1 MPMKFLIASVFGLLL
16 ALNARRALRS
26 QIVLVPA
33 FFASWLVIELAPQLL
48 LLLGSGVAVFAIQGG
63 LEEWPGWVAIGIA
76 AVTAYLL
83 WGMVRESYRSDE
95 VFESALSDAIG
106 PRKARD
112 LVSWRHFA
120 FPFKLWTRRV
130 HRVRNI
136 PYIEGGRRRMR
147 LDIWKDTSDATG
159 RPCLLYVPGGAWMVG
174 ISNKNQQGKPL
185 LIEMA
190 TKGWLCFAINYPV
203 SPRARFPEH
212 IVAVKRAIAWIKE
225 HAHEYGGDPGFL
237 MIAGNSAGG
246 HLSSLA
252 ALSANDPDYQPGF
265 EDADTSVQAAVP
277 LYGIYDL
284 TGELLE
290 ELSRTHRRHKAG
302 MLRYLETLV
311 VKQKLKEGR
320 PVFEKGSPLL
330 RAREDAPPFFVIHG
344 AMDTLALVHEARA
357 FADRL
362 RRTSREPVV
371 YAELPRAQHAFDQF
385 LSIRT
390 IYTVRAIARFGDW
403 AFERWR
409 AAVRDPGPTTLRR
422 GRDAPPEQPPGQ
434 AARSPT
440 STT

>member
-1 MPMKFLIASVFGLLL
+1 MPVKFLIASIFGVAL

-26 QIVLVPA
+26 QLVLVPA

-48 LLLGSGVAVFAIQGG
+48 LLLGSGVAIFLVQGG
-63 LEEWPGWVAIGIA
+63 LDDWPGWIALGIA
-76 AVTAYLL
+76 AVTAFILYGL
-83 WGMVRESYRSDE
+83 VRESYRSDE
-95 VFESALSDAIG
+95 VFEGALADAIG
-106 PRKARD
+106 PRKVRD

-136 PYIEGGRRRMR
+136 PYVEGGRRRLK
-147 LDIWKDTSDATG
+147 LDIWHDREERTG
-159 RPCLLYVPGGAWMVG
+159 RPCVLYVPGGAWMVG

-190 TKGWLCFAINYPV
+190 TKSWLCFAMNYPV
-203 SPRARFPEH
+203 SPRAKFPEH

-225 HAHEYGGDPGFL
+225 HAHEYGGEPGFL

-252 ALSANDPDYQPGF
+252 ALSANDPEYQPGF

-277 LYGIYDL
+277 LYGIYDF
-284 TGELLE
+284 TGEMLE
-290 ELSRTHRRHKAG
+290 ALPRGLRRHKAG
-302 MLRYLETLV
+302 MLRHLETLV
-311 VKQKLKEGR
+311 VRQKLKDGR
-320 PVFEKGSPLL
+320 PVFERGSPWH
-330 RAREDAPPFFVIHG
+330 RVGPDAPPFFVIHG
-344 AMDTLALVHEARA
+344 AMDTLALVDEARA
-357 FADRL
+357 FVERL
-362 RRTSREPVV
+362 RRASKEPVA

-390 IYTVRAIARFGDW
+390 IHTVRAIARFGDW
-403 AFERWR
+403 AFKRWLAQRDTR
-409 AAVRDPGPTTLRR
+409 AT
-422 GRDAPPEQPPGQ
+422 RDARLDQPQDQ

>member
-1 MPMKFLIASVFGLLL
+1 
-16 ALNARRALRS
+16 
-26 QIVLVPA
+26 VLVPA

-48 LLLGSGVAVFAIQGG
+48 LLLASGVAFFVVQGG
-63 LEEWPGWVAIGIA
+63 LESWPGYIAFGVAA
-76 AVTAYLL
+76 FTAFVLYGL
-83 WGMVRESYRSDE
+83 VRESYRSDE
-95 VFESALSDAIG
+95 VFENALCDAIG
-106 PRKARD
+106 PRSVRD

-130 HRVRNI
+130 HRVRNL
-136 PYIEGGRRRMR
+136 PYVEGGRRRMK
-147 LDIWKDTSDATG
+147 LDIWHDTEKKEG

-190 TKGWLCFAINYPV
+190 TKGWLCFAMNYPV
-203 SPRARFPEH
+203 SPRARFPAH
-212 IVAVKRAIAWIKE
+212 IVAVKQAVAWIKE

-252 ALSANDPDYQPGF
+252 ALSANDPEYQPGF

-284 TGELLE
+284 TGEILE
-290 ELSRTHRRHKAG
+290 ELPRGHRRHKAG
-302 MLRYLETLV
+302 MLRHLEMLV
-311 VKQKLKEGR
+311 VRQKLKDGR

-330 RAREDAPPFFVIHG
+330 RVREDAPPFFVIHG
-344 AMDTLALVHEARA
+344 AMDTLALVDEARA
-357 FADRL
+357 FVERL
-362 RRTSREPVV
+362 RRTSREPVA

-403 AFERWR
+403 AFKRWC
-409 AAVRDPGPTTLRR
+409 AT
-422 GRDAPPEQPPGQ
+422 RDARPEQPQ
-434 AARSPT
+434 DRAARSPT